1 MVDIDEIMEMLDW
14 NQPEE
19 IQKKGRELARQVRTL
34 SVFLRPYYDG
44 KSKSL
49 WENCAIILSVRT
61 DEELSHYLTS
71 LFVWI
76 TDLNWPGALIIFERL
91 KNFKTNSID
100 DDIKWHIEEARQL
113 NNLTWLEN
121 LECLYKTRK
130 SIE

>member
-1 MVDIDEIMEMLDW
+1 
-14 NQPEE
+14 
-19 IQKKGRELARQVRTL
+19 
-34 SVFLRPYYDG
+34 
-44 KSKSL
+44 
-49 WENCAIILSVRT
+49 
-61 DEELSHYLTS
+61 